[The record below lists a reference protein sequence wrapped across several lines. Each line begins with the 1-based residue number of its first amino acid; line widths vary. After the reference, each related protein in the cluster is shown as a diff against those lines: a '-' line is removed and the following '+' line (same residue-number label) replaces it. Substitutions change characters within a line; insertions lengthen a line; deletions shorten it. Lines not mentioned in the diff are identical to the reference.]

1 MIKEYRYLMALASSI
16 STQAFSTIPTK
27 VGTININSSDIIGT
41 IWEVVQLFFF
51 YGAWVAIG
59 VALMGA
65 AYTIMSASYEARK
78 RGEPGILWSTISNQL
93 VVVVLIM
100 IIAILIINY
109 MDI

>member
-1 MIKEYRYLMALASSI
+1 
-16 STQAFSTIPTK
+16 
-27 VGTININSSDIIGT
+27 
-41 IWEVVQLFFF
+41 
-51 YGAWVAIG
+51 
-59 VALMGA
+59 MGA